1 MPNFIRNFLYQQ
13 MKKKAG
19 DLLSP
24 VLRQSVGRLGLRDLP
39 SRFTTS
45 IDKPLRSFPGR
56 NNILMAPGLPA
67 PPVSAA
73 STASK
78 GISPYVV
85 GGVAIGGGTT
95 LGGALAAT
103 NQIEGALNQVGP
115 AVDRF
120 FGQITPQAIQQF
132 GKNQENK
139 GWGGALEMA
148 TPLGFLAAPF
158 IPNTQASKTAY
169 TQSSGSPKGT
179 RPVGTQAVLN
189 GKPVYWGGDDYGWQ
203 LLNQTGSSATLN
215 SLNSPG
221 AQNQFIQDSFSG
233 TPGGAV
239 PTRPP
244 GTGSFTPLDPYAAQ
258 NREYE
263 RERARVEAMVKAN
276 PDMQKQA
283 VADERAKVRDQG
295 MAIWAK
301 ANPTLAAK
309 LQPDDIGYAATRG
322 AVAGQAATQGFGY
335 QLPQQVVLT
344 PPPGVNAPQ
353 SFPTVESITPT
364 EAYGAQGIQTDPEM
378 IKKFQTFLNLTK
390 K

>member
-1 MPNFIRNFLYQQ
+1 
-13 MKKKAG
+13 
-19 DLLSP
+19 
-24 VLRQSVGRLGLRDLP
+24 
-39 SRFTTS
+39 
-45 IDKPLRSFPGR
+45 
-56 NNILMAPGLPA
+56 
-67 PPVSAA
+67 
-73 STASK
+73 
-78 GISPYVV
+78 
-85 GGVAIGGGTT
+85 
-95 LGGALAAT
+95 LGGAGLFTGFELFNQGRPGSLVDKGVQNLPGIIPDPRTDVGRNFGNSLGNQLRYMAGQAA
-103 NQIEGALNQVGP
+103 Q
-115 AVDRF
+115 
-120 FGQITPQAIQQF
+120 
-132 GKNQENK
+132 GK
-139 GWGGALEMA
+139 
-148 TPLGFLAAPF
+148 
-158 IPNTQASKTAY
+158 IPY
-169 TQSSGSPKGT
+169 TQSSNNTKGT

-215 SLNSPG
+215 SLNAPG
-221 AQNQFIQDSFSG
+221 TQNQFIQDSFSRS
-233 TPGGAV
+233 PGGAP

-283 VADERAKVRDQG
+283 IADERAKVRDQG

-353 SFPTVESITPT
+353 SFPAVESITPT
-364 EAYGAQGIQTDPEM
+364 ETYGAQGIQTDPEM
-378 IKKFQTFLNLTK
+378 VKKFQALLNLTK